1 MYQSDDYLQGFTS
14 VLRDEYPHLVRLCR
28 ALTRDA
34 DAAEDLVQETL
45 VEAWRNRHKLW
56 DMNGLRPW
64 LAAIARHVCRRWM
77 HHRVYARRYE
87 MHPGDHIDPAN
98 AVDVI
103 DAGSADELLE
113 RAEVVQ
119 FLRSALAQLPAATR
133 SALIAKYLLDYSHE
147 EIAFQLG
154 VSANAVT
161 MRLQRGRRA
170 LQRIVQEQMSDDG
183 ADAAPQPTQIWC
195 PYCGHQRLLL
205 QIDAMNGVAFRCA
218 TCSSHPAMHIAW
230 SRHAGVSDGVQSP
243 KVILNRLFMT
253 LHREFQ
259 TVLEAGSGECVTC
272 GRPAAVH
279 RVPATEGETRERDQP
294 GIYLRCPTC
303 YPTSPPFPTIDRTAL
318 NLTLPATQRFW
329 RTHPR
334 MHVAPDQ
341 FVSYAER
348 PAVVTRYHNHAQSH
362 ELAIISDRD
371 TFIVL
376 AIHETPARA
385 ATR

>member
-1 MYQSDDYLQGFTS
+1 MYQSDDYLQGFTA
-14 VLRDEYPHLVRLCR
+14 VLREEYPRLVRLCT

-64 LAAIARHVCRRWM
+64 LAAVARHVCRRWM

-87 MHPGDHIDPAN
+87 IDSGDRIDPAN
-98 AVDVI
+98 ALDAI
-103 DAGSADELLE
+103 DADSADELLE

-119 FLRSALAQLPAATR
+119 FLRSALAQVPAATR
-133 SALIAKYLLDYSHE
+133 SALIAKYLLGYSHE

-154 VSANAVT
+154 VSACAVT

-170 LQRIVQEQMSDDG
+170 LQRILQVQMSGDTPG
-183 ADAAPQPTQIWC
+183 AAPQPTQIWC
-195 PYCGHQRLLL
+195 PYCGQQRLSF
-205 QIDAMNGVAFRCA
+205 QIDTMNGLAFRCA
-218 TCSSHPAMHIAW
+218 TCSSHPDMHIAW
-230 SRHAGVSDGVQSP
+230 SRRAAVSDGVQSP
-243 KVILNRLFMT
+243 KVILTRLFT
-253 LHREFQ
+253 ALHREFQ
-259 TVLEAGSGECVTC
+259 TVLEAESGECVTC
-272 GRPAAVH
+272 GRPATVH
-279 RVPATEGETRERDQP
+279 RVPATEGELRECDQP

-303 YPTSPPFPTIDRTAL
+303 YSTSPPFPTIDRTAFTL
-318 NLTLPATQRFW
+318 SLPATQRFW

-334 MHVAPDQ
+334 MHVLPDQ

-371 TFIVL
+371 TFMVL
-376 AIHETPARA
+376 AIHETAARSVA
-385 ATR
+385 H